1 MAKIAYAVQSGNQ
14 VKVYNEHNACVF
26 SHTGELAGYT
36 QNTVTIEKNDRTYVY
51 NNCSALMRIH

>member
-36 QNTVTIEKNDRTYVY
+36 QNTVTLEKNGRTYVY
-51 NNCSALMRIH
+51 NNCNIQ